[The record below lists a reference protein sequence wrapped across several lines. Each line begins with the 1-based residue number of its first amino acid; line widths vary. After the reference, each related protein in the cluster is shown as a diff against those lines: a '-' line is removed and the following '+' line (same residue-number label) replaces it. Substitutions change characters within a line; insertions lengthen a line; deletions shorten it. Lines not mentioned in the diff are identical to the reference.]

1 MSSNNV
7 ITCSSP
13 KQYVMNF
20 NITLANEV
28 DNNTL
33 SGFISYFSSYL
44 NDKMKP
50 FNHLITTDFRF
61 QFILANPTSI
71 LVNGQYQ
78 YPVIL
83 QFTYPALILT
93 QNAVLNHISDW
104 QFNFYVDNSIGSDV
118 LDPTLPVQTIYLF
131 SDLQTA
137 AGLYNIANSKNI
149 VIANLQPVQHMT
161 WWQSIFNLFFGW
173 IGPVQQ
179 WIDTWGLAVLI
190 LVLLIFLLVIL
201 AIIKFVLS

>member
-44 NDKMKP
+44 YDKMKP

-61 QFILANPTSI
+61 QFILANPTPI

-78 YPVIL
+78 YPFIL
-83 QFTYPALILT
+83 IFTYPALNLT
-93 QNAVLNHISDW
+93 QNAVIPTNGW
-104 QFNFYVDNSIGSDV
+104 QFYFYVDNSIGSDV
-118 LDPTLPVQTIYLF
+118 LEPPLTVQTIYLF

-137 AGLYNIANSKNI
+137 AEKYNTANKKNI

>member
-44 NDKMKP
+44 YDKMKP

-61 QFILANPTSI
+61 QFILANPTPI

-78 YPVIL
+78 YPFIL
-83 QFTYPALILT
+83 IFTYPALNLT
-93 QNAVLNHISDW
+93 QNAVIPTGGW

-118 LDPTLPVQTIYLF
+118 LEPPLTVQTIYLF

-137 AGLYNIANSKNI
+137 AEQYNNANSKNI
-149 VIANLQPVQHMT
+149 VITNLQPVQHMT

>member
-1 MSSNNV
+1 MSNNL

-20 NITLANEV
+20 NLTLANEV
-28 DNNTL
+28 DINDFLYT
-33 SGFISYFSSYL
+33 YFSSYL
-44 NDKMKP
+44 NGKMTP
-50 FNHLITTDFRF
+50 FNQLITTYFRF
-61 QFILANPTSI
+61 QCLLANNTPI

-78 YPVIL
+78 YQVIL
-83 QFTYPALILT
+83 LFTYPALILT

-104 QFNFYVDNSIGSDV
+104 QFNFYVDNTQGSDV

-137 AGLYNIANSKNI
+137 AGQYNNANSTNI
-149 VIANLQPVQHMT
+149 VITNLQQVQKLT

-190 LVLLIFLLVIL
+190 LVLLISLLILL

>member
-1 MSSNNV
+1 MSNNL

-20 NITLANEV
+20 NLTLANEV
-28 DNNTL
+28 DINDFLYT
-33 SGFISYFSSYL
+33 YFSSYL
-44 NDKMKP
+44 NGKMTP
-50 FNHLITTDFRF
+50 FNQLITTYFRF
-61 QFILANPTSI
+61 QCLLANNTPI

-78 YPVIL
+78 YQVIL
-83 QFTYPALILT
+83 LFTYPALILT

-104 QFNFYVDNSIGSDV
+104 QFNFYVDNTQGSDV

-137 AGLYNIANSKNI
+137 AGQYNNANSTNI
-149 VIANLQPVQHMT
+149 VITNLQQVQKLT

-179 WIDTWGLAVLI
+179 WIDTWGLAVVI
-190 LVLLIFLLVIL
+190 LVLLIFFLILL